1 MVEAIRHFKDMDS
14 FKSLIVKCKR
24 RNCMSIESCAGK
36 DKCMNEPHYKT
47 FVSTDS
53 RTQLS
58 NVNSYSRDVWKE
70 LITDVFNKQ
79 PEKHIAGQCAFPVA
93 VLSAFLLFVLD
104 YYGCEG
110 LKRQFEEA

>member
-1 MVEAIRHFKDMDS
+1 MDS

-79 PEKHIAGQCAFPVA
+79 PEKHIDQLCAFPVA
-93 VLSAFLLFVLD
+93 VLSAFLLLVLD

-110 LKRQFEEA
+110 LKRKFEEA